1 MKEAHGWKQEKC
13 KDPQRNLP
21 RAIFISLGIVVVVYA
36 LVSVVAVGVIP
47 WEQLSASGASVAEA
61 GQVFLPSSVIFFIS
75 VGAMFATATTI
86 NAVMMTIPGDFSA
99 LAKEGI
105 FNKKLVNKTVNNTSY
120 FPLLFMTVLAVA
132 GVLTGLSSDFFAT
145 ITIVGLLLNT
155 VVLGIA
161 VFRLPKKDELAY
173 NASPYKMKK
182 GMLKVSVVIGVVL
195 NIAFIALAVLDFPII
210 VLLYVV
216 WIAGGLMLHKR
227 KVPGG
232 GVPVENPEIEKK
244 PV

>member
-1 MKEAHGWKQEKC
+1 
-13 KDPQRNLP
+13 
-21 RAIFISLGIVVVVYA
+21 
-36 LVSVVAVGVIP
+36 
-47 WEQLSASGASVAEA
+47 
-61 GQVFLPSSVIFFIS
+61 
-75 VGAMFATATTI
+75 MFATATTI

-182 GMLKVSVVIGVVL
+182 GMLKVSVVIGVIL
-195 NIAFIALAVLDFPII
+195 NIAFIALAVLDFPIF